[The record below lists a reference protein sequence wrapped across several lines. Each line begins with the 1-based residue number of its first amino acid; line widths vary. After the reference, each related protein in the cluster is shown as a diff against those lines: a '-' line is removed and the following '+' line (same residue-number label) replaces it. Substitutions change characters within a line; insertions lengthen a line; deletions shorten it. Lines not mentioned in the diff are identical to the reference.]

1 MTDFSFICIGAH
13 TGYWIDGYIK
23 KNSQKKIL
31 LVEPVKYNIAELKKK
46 YNHINSIYIENCAV
60 SDENKK
66 INFYYIKEDSSVI
79 KKKHWASGIGSFSKE
94 HILSHYTKRFKVQEE
109 DIETKEVEC
118 VSFMNLAKKYSV
130 KKIDLLIIDVEG
142 EEFKILSSID
152 YNQIFIKEIIFEKKH
167 LDGPFQKG
175 DQLNK
180 LKEILNKNDYKI
192 TNLNEENCS
201 ARKKL

>member
-1 MTDFSFICIGAH
+1 MTDFGFICIGAH
-13 TGYWIDGYIK
+13 TGFWINDLVK

-31 LVEPVKYNIAELKKK
+31 LVEPVKYNFLELKKK
-46 YNHINSIYIENCAV
+46 YSHINNIYLENSAV
-60 SDENKK
+60 SDKDKK
-66 INFYYIKEDSSVI
+66 INFYYIKEDSI
-79 KKKHWASGIGSFSKE
+79 AKLKKHWASGIGSFSKD

-109 DIETKEVEC
+109 DIETKELEC
-118 VSFMNLAKKYSV
+118 LSFMNLAKKYSV
-130 KKIDLLIIDVEG
+130 KKVDLLQIDVEG

>member
-1 MTDFSFICIGAH
+1 MTDFNFICIGAH
-13 TGYWIDGYIK
+13 TGFWIDDYIK
-23 KNSQKKIL
+23 RNYQKKIL
-31 LVEPVKYNIAELKKK
+31 LVEPVKYNFLELKKK
-46 YNHINSIYIENCAV
+46 YSHINNIYIENSAV
-60 SDENKK
+60 SDKDKK
-66 INFYYIKEDSSVI
+66 INFYYIKEDSI
-79 KKKHWASGIGSFSKE
+79 AKLKKHWASGIGSFNKD

-118 VSFMNLAKKYSV
+118 LSFMNLAKKYSV
-130 KKIDLLIIDVEG
+130 KKVDLLQIDVEG

-180 LKEILNKNDYKI
+180 LKEILNKNDYKV
-192 TNLNEENCS
+192 TDLNEENCS